1 MSLQESGSYI
11 ESPLFKEAMGYFWVG
26 KWSEGFSR
34 LAEIEKRFP
43 MESDLRTLRQMM
55 EVRSRISEYEVEEI
69 KHRRFRNI
77 TKTALRIFVLVVII
91 VAVLAGITTY
101 SGWIQGQIAK
111 AQTEFST
118 NLEQAQL
125 SLEFRNAQQL
135 IIAGRSD
142 EALVAYEKI
151 KAVNPDFPG
160 LKDAIDQAQSLKDIE
175 IQYIQALNLL
185 NIGDSAQALDLLKGI
200 SEKMPNY
207 RDVSIQIKN
216 LQTQAEMNSV
226 LQQADQAFINGKYE
240 DAIARYESLR
250 LMNPTFE
257 SSHVEENLFQSYIEA
272 ADLLKQS
279 PVKSLENLQKIDQY
293 FSNALALRPLDRDAL
308 AARTQIRSVIEDS
321 MIVDYVNRAQT
332 ALASSPDSLEAQQTA
347 EQNLSQALA
356 IRPNDPEI
364 LTQFQMAQAYVQ
376 AVGNFA
382 NSKWDS
388 VIAQLEFVISQ
399 QAGYANGTALQT
411 LFDAYIARG
420 STFVVSGEYLS
431 ALDDFQRSAVLA
443 TQLPD
448 SESLTFEA
456 QTMIA
461 EAQGLLNNFQEAV
474 QIYQDA
480 LSSIGLRDHIF
491 TLQNALT
498 QTLAYAENTSKSG
511 DYQTSFYAY
520 RKLMLDRVGAYNQST
535 VVTVKNGDYLS
546 MLAHRYNTTVAAI
559 MAANKMNN
567 QPRLTPNTQLVIP
580 TLP

>member
-1 MSLQESGSYI
+1 MSWQESGSYI

-26 KWSEGFSR
+26 KWSEGFNK
-34 LAEIEKRFP
+34 LAEVEKRFP

-55 EVRSRISEYEVEEI
+55 DVRSRISAYEAEEI
-69 KHRRFRNI
+69 KHKRLQDL
-77 TKTALRIFVLVVII
+77 TKTALRIFISVVII
-91 VAVLAGITTY
+91 AAVLAGITTY
-101 SGWIQGQIAK
+101 SGWIQGQIAR
-111 AQTEFST
+111 AQTEFSA
-118 NLEQAQL
+118 NIEQAQL

-142 EALVAYEKI
+142 DALIAFEKI
-151 KAVNPDFPG
+151 KGANPNFPG
-160 LKDAIDQAQSLKDIE
+160 LKQAIDQAQSLKDIE
-175 IQYIQALNLL
+175 VQYMQAMNLL
-185 NIGDSAQALDLLKGI
+185 NLGDSAQALDLLKGI

-216 LQTQAEMNSV
+216 LQTQAEMASV
-226 LQQADQAFINGKYE
+226 LQKADQAFLDGKYE
-240 DAIARYESLR
+240 DAISRYESLR
-250 LMNPTFE
+250 LMNPSYET
-257 SSHVEENLFQSYIEA
+257 SHVEENLFQSYIQA
-272 ADLLKQS
+272 ANVLKLS
-279 PVKSLENLQKIDQY
+279 PVKSLDNLQKIDKY

-308 AARTQIRSVIEDS
+308 AARTQIRSVIEDN
-321 MIVDYVNRAQT
+321 MIGDLVNRAQS
-332 ALASSPDSLEAQQTA
+332 ALANAPDSLEAQQTA
-347 EQNLSQALA
+347 EQYLSQALA

-364 LTQFQMAQAYVQ
+364 ETQFQMAQAYVQ
-376 AVGNFA
+376 AVSYFA

-388 VIAQLEFVISQ
+388 VIGQLEYVVGQ

-420 STFVVSGEYLS
+420 SNYVASGEYLS

-448 SESLTFEA
+448 SRSLTFES

-461 EAQGLLNNFQEAV
+461 EAQGLLDNFQEAV

-480 LSSIGLRDHIF
+480 LSSIGLRERIIA
-491 TLQNALT
+491 LQNSLSE
-498 QTLAYAENTSKSG
+498 TLAYAEITANRN

-520 RKLMLDRVGAYNQST
+520 RKLMGDRVGAYNQTT
-535 VVTVKNGDYLS
+535 VVTVKSGDYLS

-567 QPRLTPNTQLVIP
+567 QPRLTPNTQLIIP